1 MSTSTSPQSLVR
13 THQGQEIPAPGT
25 YTIDPSHSAVEFV
38 GRHLGLAK
46 VRGRFTKFGGQ
57 IEIAEVPEKSSVE
70 VDVDVASVASADE
83 RRDEH
88 LRSPDFFHVEEHPSM
103 VFKSK
108 RVTPVDKGTWEVAG
122 DLTIRGV
129 TKPVVL
135 HVEFEGAENSPFGD
149 QRIGFSASTE
159 VNRED
164 WDLGWNVVL
173 ESGGLL
179 VGKKIKIE
187 LNVEAGRQAR
197 RRQ

>member
-1 MSTSTSPQSLVR
+1 MSDTAVQPLVR
-13 THQGQEIPAPGT
+13 THQGREVPAPGT
-25 YTIDPSHSAVEFV
+25 YTIDTSHSSVEFV

-46 VRGRFTKFGGQ
+46 VRGRFTKFGGEIQ
-57 IEIAEVPEKSSVE
+57 IADAPEQSAVE
-70 VDVDVASVASADE
+70 VDIDVASVESADA

-103 VFKSK
+103 VFKSTS
-108 RVTPVDKGTWEVAG
+108 VTPGADGTWDVAG

-135 HVEFEGAENSPFGD
+135 HTEFEGGENSPFGD
-149 QRIGFSASTE
+149 QRIGFSAATE

-187 LNVEAGRQAR
+187 LNIEAIRAS
-197 RRQ
+197 

>member
-1 MSTSTSPQSLVR
+1 MSAIDTQPLVR
-13 THQGQEIPAPGT
+13 SHRGQEIPASGR
-25 YTIDPSHSAVEFV
+25 YAIDTSHSSVEFV

-46 VRGRFTKFGGQ
+46 VRGRFTKFGGN
-57 IEIAEVPEKSSVE
+57 IEIADAPEESSVE
-70 VDVDVASVASADE
+70 VDIDVASVESADT
-83 RRDEH
+83 RRDDH
-88 LRSPDFFHVEEHPSM
+88 LRSPDFFHVEEHPNM
-103 VFKSK
+103 LFKSTG
-108 RVTPVDKGTWEVAG
+108 VTPAADGTWDVAG

-129 TKPVVL
+129 TRPVVL
-135 HVEFEGAENSPFGD
+135 HTEFEGAENSPFGD

-187 LNVEAGRQAR
+187 LNIEAVRQA
-197 RRQ
+197 

>member
-1 MSTSTSPQSLVR
+1 MSTITQPLTRS
-13 THQGQEIPAPGT
+13 HEGQDIPAPGT
-25 YTIDPSHSAVEFV
+25 YTIDTSHSSVEFV

-46 VRGRFTKFGGQ
+46 VRGRFTKFGGD
-57 IEIAEVPEKSSVE
+57 IKIAEVPEESSVE
-70 VDVDVASVASADE
+70 VDVDVASVESADQ
-83 RRDEH
+83 RRDDH

-103 VFKSK
+103 VFRSTGL
-108 RVTPVDKGTWEVAG
+108 TPAGDGAWDVAG

-135 HVEFEGAENSPFGD
+135 HTEFEGAENSPFGD
-149 QRIGFSASTE
+149 QRIGFSAATE

-187 LNVEAGRQAR
+187 LNIEAVRAS
-197 RRQ
+197 

>member
-1 MSTSTSPQSLVR
+1 MSDTAVQPLLR
-13 THQGQEIPAPGT
+13 TREGREVPAPGI
-25 YTIDPSHSAVEFV
+25 YTIDTSHSSVEFV

-46 VRGRFTKFGGQ
+46 VRGRFTKFGGEIQ
-57 IEIAEVPEKSSVE
+57 IADAPEQSSVE
-70 VDVDVASVASADE
+70 VDIDVASVESADA

-88 LRSPDFFHVEEHPSM
+88 LRSPDFFHVEAHPSM
-103 VFKSK
+103 VFKS
-108 RVTPVDKGTWEVAG
+108 RSVTPGADGTWDLAG

-135 HVEFEGAENSPFGD
+135 HTEFEGGENSPFGD
-149 QRIGFSASTE
+149 QRIGFSAATE

-187 LNVEAGRQAR
+187 LSVEAIRAS
-197 RRQ
+197 

>member
-1 MSTSTSPQSLVR
+1 MSAIATKPLVR
-13 THQGQEIPAPGT
+13 THQGQEIPAPGA
-25 YTIDPSHSAVEFV
+25 YVIDTSHSSVEFA

-46 VRGRFTKFGGQ
+46 VRGRFTKFGGN
-57 IEIAEVPEKSSVE
+57 IEIAEVPEQSSVE
-70 VDVDVASVASADE
+70 VDIDVASVESADA

-103 VFKSK
+103 VFKSSS
-108 RVTPVDKGTWEVAG
+108 VTPADDGTWDVAG

-129 TKPVVL
+129 TRPVVL
-135 HVEFEGAENSPFGD
+135 HTEFEGAENSPFGD

-187 LNVEAGRQAR
+187 LNIEAVRAS
-197 RRQ
+197 

>member
-1 MSTSTSPQSLVR
+1 MSATDTNPLVR
-13 THQGQEIPAPGT
+13 THRDQEIPASGT
-25 YTIDPSHSAVEFV
+25 YAIDTSHSSVEFV

-46 VRGRFTKFGGQ
+46 VRGRFTKFGGN
-57 IEIAEVPEKSSVE
+57 IEIAEVPEESSVE
-70 VDVDVASVASADE
+70 VDIDVASVESADT
-83 RRDEH
+83 RRDDH
-88 LRSPDFFHVEEHPSM
+88 LRSPDFFHVEEHPNM
-103 VFKSK
+103 VFKSTG
-108 RVTPVDKGTWEVAG
+108 VTPAADGTWDVAG

-129 TKPVVL
+129 TRPVVL
-135 HVEFEGAENSPFGD
+135 HTEFEGAENSPFGD

-187 LNVEAGRQAR
+187 LNIEAVRSS
-197 RRQ
+197 

>member
-1 MSTSTSPQSLVR
+1 MSTTATQSLVR
-13 THQGQEIPAPGT
+13 THEGQTIPAPGT
-25 YTIDPSHSAVEFV
+25 YVIDTSHSSVEFV

-46 VRGRFTKFGGQ
+46 VRGRFTKFAGNIQ
-57 IEIAEVPEKSSVE
+57 IAEIPEESSVE
-70 VDVDVASVASADE
+70 VDIDVASVESADE

-88 LRSPDFFHVEEHPSM
+88 LRSPDFFHVDEHPSM
-103 VFKSK
+103 VFKSTS
-108 RVTPVDKGTWEVAG
+108 VTPTDEGTWDVAG

-129 TKPVVL
+129 TRPVVL
-135 HVEFEGAENSPFGD
+135 HTEFEGAENSPFGD
-149 QRIGFSASTE
+149 QRAGFSATTE

-187 LNVEAGRQAR
+187 LNIESVRAS
-197 RRQ
+197 

>member
-13 THQGQEIPAPGT
+13 THEGQEIPAPGT
-25 YTIDPSHSAVEFV
+25 YTIDPSHSSVEFV

-57 IEIAEVPEKSSVE
+57 LKIAEVPEESSVE
-70 VDVDVASVASADE
+70 VDVDVASVESADQ

-103 VFKSK
+103 VFRSTG
-108 RVTPVDKGTWEVAG
+108 VTPAGDGTWDVAG

-135 HVEFEGAENSPFGD
+135 HSEFEGAENTPFGD

-179 VGKKIKIE
+179 VGKKIKID
-187 LNVEAGRQAR
+187 LSVEAIRG
-197 RRQ
+197 

>member
-1 MSTSTSPQSLVR
+1 MSTI
-13 THQGQEIPAPGT
+13 THPLTRPHEGQEIPAPGT
-25 YTIDPSHSAVEFV
+25 YAIDTSHSSVEFV

-46 VRGRFTKFGGQ
+46 VRGRFTKFDGR
-57 IEIAEVPEKSSVE
+57 IEIAEVPEQSSVE
-70 VDVDVASVASADE
+70 VDIDVASVESADE

-103 VFKSK
+103 VFRSTGL
-108 RVTPVDKGTWEVAG
+108 TPAGDGTWDVAG

-135 HVEFEGAENSPFGD
+135 HAEFEGAENSPFGD
-149 QRIGFSASTE
+149 QRIGFSAATE
-159 VNRED
+159 INRED

-187 LNVEAGRQAR
+187 LNVEAVRA
-197 RRQ
+197 

>member
-1 MSTSTSPQSLVR
+1 MSTTDTQPLVR
-13 THQGQEIPAPGT
+13 SHQGQEIPAAGT
-25 YTIDPSHSAVEFV
+25 YVIDTSHSSVEFV
-38 GRHLGLAK
+38 GRHLGLSK
-46 VRGRFTKFGGQ
+46 VRGRFTKFGGN
-57 IEIAEVPEKSSVE
+57 IEIAEAPEQSSVE
-70 VDVDVASVASADE
+70 VDIDVASVESADA

-103 VFKSK
+103 VFKSAS
-108 RVTPVDKGTWEVAG
+108 VTPVDDGTWNVAG

-129 TKPVVL
+129 TRPVVL
-135 HVEFEGAENSPFGD
+135 HTEFEGGENSPFGD

-159 VNRED
+159 VNRVD

-187 LNVEAGRQAR
+187 LSIEAIRQA
-197 RRQ
+197 

>member
-1 MSTSTSPQSLVR
+1 MSTTATQPLIRSHEGR
-13 THQGQEIPAPGT
+13 EIPVPGT
-25 YTIDPSHSAVEFV
+25 YTIDTSHSSVDFV

-46 VRGRFTKFGGQ
+46 VRGRFTKFGGEIQ
-57 IEIAEVPEKSSVE
+57 IGDVPEESSVE
-70 VDVDVASVASADE
+70 VDVDVASVESADT

-88 LRSPDFFHVEEHPSM
+88 LRGPDFFHVEEHPSM
-103 VFKSK
+103 VFKSTS
-108 RVTPVDKGTWEVAG
+108 VTPVDDGTWDVAG

-135 HVEFEGAENSPFGD
+135 HTEFEGGENSPFGD

-187 LNVEAGRQAR
+187 LSIEAIRAS
-197 RRQ
+197 

>member
-1 MSTSTSPQSLVR
+1 MSDTATRPLVR
-13 THQGQEIPAPGT
+13 THEGREIPAPGT
-25 YTIDPSHSAVEFV
+25 YTIDTSHSSVEFV
-38 GRHLGLAK
+38 GRHLGLSK

-57 IEIAEVPEKSSVE
+57 IQIAEVPQESSVE
-70 VDVDVASVASADE
+70 VDVDVASVESADA

-103 VFKSK
+103 IFKSTS
-108 RVTPVDKGTWEVAG
+108 VTPAADSTWDVAG

-135 HVEFEGAENSPFGD
+135 HTEFEGGENSPFGD
-149 QRIGFSASTE
+149 QRIGFTAEAE

-173 ESGGLL
+173 ESGGFL
-179 VGKKIKIE
+179 VGKKIKLDI
-187 LNVEAGRQAR
+187 NVEAIRS
-197 RRQ
+197 

>member
-1 MSTSTSPQSLVR
+1 MSTI
-13 THQGQEIPAPGT
+13 THPLTRPHEGQEIPAPGT
-25 YTIDPSHSAVEFV
+25 YAIDTSHSSVEFV

-46 VRGRFTKFGGQ
+46 VRGRFTKFDGR
-57 IEIAEVPEKSSVE
+57 IEIAEVPEQSSVE
-70 VDVDVASVASADE
+70 VDIDVASVESADE

-88 LRSPDFFHVEEHPSM
+88 LRSPDFFHVENHPSM
-103 VFKSK
+103 VFRSTG
-108 RVTPVDKGTWEVAG
+108 VTPAGDGTWDVAG

-135 HVEFEGAENSPFGD
+135 HAEFEGAENSPFGD
-149 QRIGFSASTE
+149 QRIGFSAATE
-159 VNRED
+159 INRED

-187 LNVEAGRQAR
+187 LNVEAVRA
-197 RRQ
+197 

>member
-1 MSTSTSPQSLVR
+1 MSTTDTQPLVR
-13 THQGQEIPAPGT
+13 THGGQDIPAAGT
-25 YTIDPSHSAVEFV
+25 YVIDTSHSAVEFV

-46 VRGRFTKFGGQ
+46 VRGRFTKFAGEIQ
-57 IEIAEVPEKSSVE
+57 IAEAPEQSSVE
-70 VDVDVASVASADE
+70 VDIDVASVESADA

-88 LRSPDFFHVEEHPSM
+88 LRSPDFFNVGEHPSM
-103 VFKSK
+103 VFKST
-108 RVTPVDKGTWEVAG
+108 RVTPVDGGTWDVAG

-129 TKPVVL
+129 TRPVVL
-135 HVEFEGAENSPFGD
+135 RAEFEGGENTPFGD

-187 LNVEAGRQAR
+187 LSVEAIRS
-197 RRQ
+197 